1 MASTLPPK
9 DRYWAVWLAFFVL
22 GVGTLLPWNFF
33 ITANKYFEERLAGEV
48 EARGGNSSEGPR
60 PLTPLQR
67 SFSNAMTLC
76 AMLPMLVF
84 TCLTSFLHARVSQRV
99 RVLSGLVAI
108 LLLFVVTAALVRV
121 ASLDSRPSLFFSITM
136 ASIVLINSFGA
147 VLQGSLFG
155 LVGLLPVP
163 YTTAL
168 MSGQGI
174 AGVFAALSMI
184 SAMISGAQEERDSVF
199 GYFVTACVVTLVAI
213 VAYLSLSH
221 LEFARYYLTP
231 CRDLDGNPGLISPD
245 ERDREGLSGVGVM
258 MVEEP
263 SPASRSALKM
273 SVVQV
278 FFKIWPMAIC
288 VCLVYTVTLAV
299 FPAVTAGVQS
309 SSQDPT
315 WRRFF
320 VPVWCFLFFNIL
332 DWAGRSATAVFMI
345 SSSWLPPVLVCAR
358 SLFIPL
364 FMLCNASPD
373 SRSLPVLFH
382 HDAAYIVFMILFA
395 FSNGYLASLF
405 VCFGTMRLS
414 GPDSET
420 AGTVMMFF
428 LSLGLALGA
437 ASSFVFR
444 ALL

>member
-1 MASTLPPK
+1 MDACVAPETS
-9 DRYWAVWLAFFVL
+9 YWAVWLAFFVL

-60 PLTPLQR
+60 PLAPLQR

-76 AMLPMLVF
+76 AMVPMLVF
-84 TCLTSFLHARVSQRV
+84 TCLTSFLHARVPQRV

-147 VLQGSLFG
+147 VLQASLFG

-184 SAMISGAQEERDSVF
+184 SAMIWAQEERDSVF

-221 LEFARYYLTP
+221 LVSSRSRA
-231 CRDLDGNPGLISPD
+231 D
-245 ERDREGLSGVGVM
+245 ERDRDGLSGVGVM

-382 HDAAYIVFMILFA
+382 HDAAYIVFMTLFA